1 MSADTASLSALRT
14 GRNSPI
20 THYRGPWAAKHPPQS
35 CAPVVLLPLI
45 VISAAGGSEA
55 LGLWTVFAVMV
66 SVGVTAAW
74 CLRAAKLMTVRFG
87 PVGVGCNVVPDPS
100 AIAIPFCIL
109 ALPFGGLL
117 GIGRDPRILLTMELE
132 PARA

>member
-1 MSADTASLSALRT
+1 MSADTASLSPRYEPDETPPL
-14 GRNSPI
+14 PI
-20 THYRGPWAAKHPPQS
+20 TVGLGLQNTLLS
-35 CAPVVLLPLI
+35 LAPVVLLPLI
-45 VISAAGGSEA
+45 VISAAGGSESH
-55 LGLWTVFAVMV
+55 GLWTVFAVMV
-66 SVGVTAAW
+66 SVGVTAA
-74 CLRAAKLMTVRFG
+74 LLTVRFG
-87 PVGVGCNVVPDPS
+87 PAGVGCNVVPGPS